1 MDRVELV
8 VSVGRDDENGNGL
21 DPAGEQ
27 PQYVEGSLIRP
38 VHVFEHEDGRSM
50 RAQVA
55 NERRHDLMRLR
66 AALDQCAKLA
76 ADAFRYGK
84 QRSEWTRR
92 EEHVAG
98 APEHTNPFRLVV
110 AELADER
117 RLPDPCLT
125 GHEHNAP
132 ATFDRLRERL
142 LQVFAGLLTFE

>member
-8 VSVGRDDENGNGL
+8 VAVGRDDENGNGL

-27 PQYVEGSLIRP
+27 PQDVEGSLVRP

-50 RAQVA
+50 RAHVA
-55 NERRHDLMRLR
+55 NERRHDLVRLR
-66 AALDQCAKLA
+66 AALDQCAQLA

-84 QRSEWTRR
+84 KRSERARR

-98 APEHTNPFRLVV
+98 APEHAIPLRLLV

-117 RLPDPCLT
+117 RLPDPCLA
-125 GHEHNAP
+125 GHEHEAP
-132 ATFDRLRERL
+132 ATIDRL
-142 LQVFAGLLTFE
+142 